1 MTSPDEHISDEALA
15 SYRGE
20 FDFVMDV
27 EDDEPIECGIENPEI
42 CDSCQ

>member
-1 MTSPDEHISDEALA
+1 MQPKESDNTEALA
-15 SYRGE
+15 AYRGE

>member
-1 MTSPDEHISDEALA
+1 MTPTETNETEALA
-15 SYRGE
+15 EYRGE

-27 EDDEPIECGIENPEI
+27 DDDEPIVCGVENPDV